1 MARGPVGEGEEVAQ
15 GGFPEAK
22 KKQQVFPPGAG
33 QRDILRPRNREMAR
47 KGENTLGNFEM
58 LGTSP

>member
-1 MARGPVGEGEEVAQ
+1 MAE

-22 KKQQVFPPGAG
+22 KKQLVSLQAREG
-33 QRDILRPRNREMAR
+33 QRDILRTRSREMAR

-58 LGTSP
+58 LGMSP